1 MRLLQIFTLLMLSV
15 SQLNAQCVASVTANA
30 SNSNANEVIFTD
42 QSSAPQNATIILT
55 TGDGSTYTLNSFL
68 NTITHLYTQPGAY
81 EYCITIIDTITPCS
95 DTYCDSVY
103 INTNGGGGTAVC
115 DAYFNYST
123 QASAYDY
130 TFTSLGNSNVQVTH
144 LWEFGDGNTSSA
156 VNPTHTYSSQ
166 GSYTVCHT
174 VMDVAGQCMDLA
186 CDYII
191 VDPGNSSGPCQSS
204 FYWYQDSTLSQTVS
218 MINNASG
225 TALAYYWDFGDG
237 NTSQQAYP
245 THTYANTG
253 VYYVCLTIV
262 DATQN
267 MTCTS
272 VYCDS
277 VWVTFK
283 AQGFTIN
290 VYPAETAD
298 ISDSE
303 DQRTILYPNP
313 VKDKLKISDLKPGV
327 SVSLYDS
334 KGRCMIPELAV
345 QSQNLSID
353 FSPFESGIYL
363 LKIGEKTTRIIK
375 E

>member
-1 MRLLQIFTLLMLSV
+1 MRLLQLFTLLMLSV
-15 SQLNAQCVASVTANA
+15 SQLHAQCVASVTANA
-30 SNSNANEVIFTD
+30 SNTNAYEVTFTD

-103 INTNGGGGTAVC
+103 INTNGGGTAVC

-218 MINNASG
+218 MFNNASG

-253 VYYVCLTIV
+253 VYYVCLTVV

-298 ISDSE
+298 IANSE
-303 DQRTILYPNP
+303 DQRTILFPNP

-334 KGRCMIPELAV
+334 KGRCMIPEFEV